1 MEYAVID
8 SEQGGTLTMVNPWGN
23 AGAVVCRCGRMAR
36 DGEAAGER
44 ITLAM
49 EKGERLFLLPPGDW
63 E

>member
-1 MEYAVID
+1 
-8 SEQGGTLTMVNPWGN
+8 
-23 AGAVVCRCGRMAR
+23 VCRCGRMAR

-44 ITLAM
+44 MTLAM